1 MTDCQLAPRHHHQ
14 PSPLQLFLHQLPPNL
29 QSSHNL
35 QFLSLLP
42 HLPLVLWPSDWIY
55 HFLRSPEQWTGL
67 VQVESLQHL
76 ATKTR
81 TDEGMNHTQIIILGA
96 QRSAWHPQEERRKRN
111 QKVAASAEEAKLN
124 A

>member
-1 MTDCQLAPRHHHQ
+1 
-14 PSPLQLFLHQLPPNL
+14 LFLHQLPPNL